1 MRIRTRVHG
10 IPKALLCLC
19 CVLFVSFEFKAE
31 VVQAHN
37 DVLTSIDRKLAV
49 QFDLYDEARE
59 KIIQRVVEEYGIVQR
74 EEWETWLT
82 PGPGD
87 VLDEE
92 ELSLLASRQAQI
104 IQESRNHALAST
116 SFNLES
122 LRTDSTK
129 LAQYCLEFPKG
140 GMLHIHPTGT
150 RNRQTMIEILEELN
164 PEING
169 PEILVEA
176 NDGELTQLYPSEI
189 AFLSTLPVMR
199 YLDYSQE
206 EQDSLLAFFFLP
218 DDPPTHDFTRFEA
231 IFRINELLKQDES
244 KARWIEEKTYLDFL
258 KRCADQN
265 VRYVEFT
272 KVMWPDIETYE
283 QLHTWASQWYEETG
297 IHVRWNSAFVRT
309 LDFDTNSAWTHE
321 FMSVLESHPCTELVG
336 IDLLANETDTPALE
350 TGQNIY
356 VPVLAANRQGIL
368 NIHPT
373 MHAGELGLVSNV
385 RDAMIMGVQRIGHGV
400 LLAED
405 PVALA
410 YAVQENLPIAIN
422 IYSNYRLQVNEDFS
436 QHPFLDFLRLGLPV
450 SLSTDDEGIFV
461 TDITNEYMVAI
472 SYTDITHEELKQMS
486 YNSITTSFAD
496 EALKAELLN
505 ELDEDF
511 ERFEATWSDELKW

>member
-1 MRIRTRVHG
+1 MLKTGVHR
-10 IPKALLCLC
+10 IPKAFLFIC
-19 CVLFVSFEFKAE
+19 CVAFVSFEITLDVA
-31 VVQAHN
+31 QAYDN
-37 DVLTSIDRKLAV
+37 VFAPVDRKLEV
-49 QFDLYDEARE
+49 QFDLYDQARE
-59 KIIQRVVEEYGIVQR
+59 KITQRVVDEYGTVQR

-82 PGPGD
+82 PEPGD

-92 ELSLLASRQAQI
+92 ELSLVAGRQAQI
-104 IQESRNHALAST
+104 IQESRDNALAS
-116 SFNLES
+116 SS
-122 LRTDSTK
+122 LRLDLLRIDSTK

-150 RNRQTMIEILEELN
+150 RSRQTMIKLLEELN

-169 PEILVEA
+169 AEILAKA

-189 AFLSTLPVMR
+189 DFLSTLPVMK
-199 YLDYSQE
+199 YLEYSEE
-206 EQDSLLAFFFLP
+206 EQDSILAFFFLP
-218 DDPPTHDFTRFEA
+218 DEPPIHDFMRFES
-231 IFRINELLKQDES
+231 IFSINELLKQDES
-244 KARWIEEKTYLDFL
+244 KARWVEETTYLDFL
-258 KRCADQN
+258 NRCAEQN

-272 KVMWPDIETYE
+272 KVMWPSIETYE
-283 QLHTWASQWYEETG
+283 QLHTWAGQWYEETG
-297 IHVRWNSAFVRT
+297 VHVRWNSAFVRT
-309 LDFDTNSAWTHE
+309 LDFDTNSAWTNE
-321 FMSVLESHPCTELVG
+321 FISILESHPCAELVG
-336 IDLLANETDTPALE
+336 IDLLANETYTPALE

-368 NIHPT
+368 NIRPT

-385 RDAMIMGVQRIGHGV
+385 RDAMIMGVQRVGHGV

-405 PVALA
+405 PVALE
-410 YAVQENLPIAIN
+410 YAISKQLPIEIN

-461 TDITNEYMVAI
+461 TDITNEYMIAI

-496 EALKAELLN
+496 DVLKAELMN
-505 ELDEDF
+505 QLDEEF
-511 ERFEATWSDELKW
+511 ERFEAKWKGELDQ